1 MADHTYH
8 TMTEAVKGLQ
18 DRGFTANFEFADG
31 LVHDVSS
38 GRTFR
43 ADELTIIEHHR
54 FEGSSDPDDLSV
66 CYALEAQDGSRGS
79 LVDAYGV
86 YANPEVSEFLTH
98 VPIHEE
104 NQGD

>member
-1 MADHTYH
+1 MAFHPYR

-18 DRGFTANFEFADG
+18 ERGFTTNFEFADR

-38 GRTFR
+38 RRTFR

-54 FEGSSDPDDLSV
+54 FEGSSDPDDSSV
-66 CYALEAQDGSRGS
+66 CYALEAQGGTRGV

-104 NQGD
+104 N